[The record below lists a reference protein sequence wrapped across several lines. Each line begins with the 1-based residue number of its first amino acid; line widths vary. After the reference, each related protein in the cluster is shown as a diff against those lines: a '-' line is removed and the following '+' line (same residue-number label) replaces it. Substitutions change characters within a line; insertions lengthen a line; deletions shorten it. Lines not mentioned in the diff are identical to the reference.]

1 MLIKRLT
8 RPTLR
13 RANDVRLVTDPKRY
27 AFGGMRHISVDEAVT
42 LFASGDYEANKIE
55 CGSINMATLVMRT
68 TGYRVELRRKQ

>member
-13 RANDVRLVTDPKRY
+13 RAKDVRLVTDPSRY

-55 CGSINMATLVMRT
+55 CGSINIDTLAIRA
-68 TGYRVELRRKQ
+68 TGYRVELRKKQ